1 MGFFDYLYI
10 FVAFMFALM
19 TFLIILRN
27 FQSKFTEDGQRKDL
41 IEKELKEKSLQNK
54 ED

>member
-10 FVAFMFALM
+10 FAAFMFALM

-41 IEKELKEKSLQNK
+41 LEKELHKKKDSNK
-54 ED
+54 L

>member
-10 FVAFMFALM
+10 FAAVMFALM

-27 FQSKFTEDGQRKDL
+27 FQSKFNEDGIRKDL
-41 IEKELKEKSLQNK
+41 VEEDLAQKQEKDKE
-54 ED
+54 

>member
-1 MGFFDYLYI
+1 MSFFDYLYI
-10 FVAFMFALM
+10 VVAILFSYM

-41 IEKELKEKSLQNK
+41 IKKDDKK
-54 ED
+54 